1 MLKINLEDSKKGR
14 EAREALNLLVIYLEM
29 RVEVNM
35 MNIVLWERL
44 GQDLGMELA
53 LSLRGV
59 TLSTNMALGTTAT
72 LIATS
77 QTMKISIQ

>member
-44 GQDLGMELA
+44 G
-53 LSLRGV
+53 
-59 TLSTNMALGTTAT
+59 
-72 LIATS
+72 
-77 QTMKISIQ
+77 